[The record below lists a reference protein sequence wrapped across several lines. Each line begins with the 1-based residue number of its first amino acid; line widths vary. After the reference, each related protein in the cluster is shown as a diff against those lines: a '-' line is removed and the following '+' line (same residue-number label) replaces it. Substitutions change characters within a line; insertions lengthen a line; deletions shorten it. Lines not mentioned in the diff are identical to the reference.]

1 MKKLVY
7 LFLVLNSFYFVL
19 PQNLPLKIGNQ
30 WHYEPSLVPSNY
42 YAAIATDTVTINNN
56 KYFKIEYWNPD
67 SSILYYTKYDR
78 LEGDSLYYTYYN
90 GADQL
95 IFNFNW
101 PDNFIYSTPSLSDT
115 NCIDLALIFRNSGQV
130 WGVSTDLF
138 TVFGGYYCTGM
149 IDTSWTLSSLTYSK
163 YFGGIN
169 AWDGILIGALIDG
182 TTYGTLYPLP
192 VELLSFSSFVV
203 DNDVTL
209 NWSTATETNNAGFQ
223 IERSKKLEVRS
234 EEWNSI
240 GFVNGSGTT
249 TKIKSYSYKDENLA
263 AGKYLYR
270 LKQIDLDGTFEYS
283 NIIEAE
289 VLSPS
294 EFILEQ
300 NYPNPFNP
308 NTRIQFAIG
317 SKQFVSLKIFNSLGE
332 EAASLVNEEKS
343 AGFYKIDFNA
353 SHLSSGIYYY
363 KIIAGDFVQTRKM
376 ILIK

>member
-1 MKKLVY
+1 
-7 LFLVLNSFYFVL
+7 
-19 PQNLPLKIGNQ
+19 
-30 WHYEPSLVPSNY
+30 
-42 YAAIATDTVTINNN
+42 
-56 KYFKIEYWNPD
+56 
-67 SSILYYTKYDR
+67 
-78 LEGDSLYYTYYN
+78 
-90 GADQL
+90 
-95 IFNFNW
+95 
-101 PDNFIYSTPSLSDT
+101 
-115 NCIDLALIFRNSGQV
+115 
-130 WGVSTDLF
+130 
-138 TVFGGYYCTGM
+138 M

-203 DNDVTL
+203 DDNVTL

-223 IERSKKLEVRS
+223 IERNKKLEVRS

-289 VLSPS
+289 VLS
-294 EFILEQ
+294 
-300 NYPNPFNP
+300 
-308 NTRIQFAIG
+308 
-317 SKQFVSLKIFNSLGE
+317 
-332 EAASLVNEEKS
+332 
-343 AGFYKIDFNA
+343 
-353 SHLSSGIYYY
+353 
-363 KIIAGDFVQTRKM
+363 
-376 ILIK
+376 

>member
-1 MKKLVY
+1 
-7 LFLVLNSFYFVL
+7 
-19 PQNLPLKIGNQ
+19 
-30 WHYEPSLVPSNY
+30 
-42 YAAIATDTVTINNN
+42 
-56 KYFKIEYWNPD
+56 
-67 SSILYYTKYDR
+67 
-78 LEGDSLYYTYYN
+78 
-90 GADQL
+90 
-95 IFNFNW
+95 
-101 PDNFIYSTPSLSDT
+101 
-115 NCIDLALIFRNSGQV
+115 
-130 WGVSTDLF
+130 
-138 TVFGGYYCTGM
+138 M

-203 DNDVTL
+203 DDDVTL

-223 IERSKKLEVRS
+223 IERSKKLDVRS

-332 EAASLVNEEKS
+332 EVASLVNEEKS